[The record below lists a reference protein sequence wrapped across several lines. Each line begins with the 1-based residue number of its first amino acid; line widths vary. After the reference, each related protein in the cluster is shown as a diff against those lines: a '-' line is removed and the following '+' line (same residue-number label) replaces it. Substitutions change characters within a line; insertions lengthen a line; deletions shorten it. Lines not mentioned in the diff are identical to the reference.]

1 MNKNLRTMCESIQMF
16 NQGKFDSVDLD
27 VQIEAGWVDWF
38 CRDSSLRAKTKKL
51 YQKIKQIADSKKFDK
66 NKVYVL
72 LKNNCPMNGIL
83 YDSFSI
89 VDIETDDVLFWITPS
104 NGCSNSRGWSE
115 VYGKNENDF
124 EDPLNSQPGK
134 WKDVVKFFM
143 N

>member
-1 MNKNLRTMCESIQMF
+1 MDKNQRTMCESIQMF

-66 NKVYVL
+66 NKVYVSI
-72 LKNNCPMNGIL
+72 KNNCPMNGTL

-89 VDIETDDVLFWITPS
+89 VDIETDDVLFGWNGTYKGEPQPMSTFVWTCSYYDTFEKRQKDRVGNITLI
-104 NGCSNSRGWSE
+104 R
-115 VYGKNENDF
+115 
-124 EDPLNSQPGK
+124 
-134 WKDVVKFFM
+134 
-143 N
+143 

>member
-1 MNKNLRTMCESIQMF
+1 MDKNQRTMCESIQMF

-66 NKVYVL
+66 NKVYVSI
-72 LKNNCPMNGIL
+72 KNNCPMNGTL

-104 NGCSNSRGWSE
+104 NGHKDLKGKAVVASRDDDYANVIEGS
-115 VYGKNENDF
+115 
-124 EDPLNSQPGK
+124 

>member
-1 MNKNLRTMCESIQMF
+1 MDKNRRTMCESIQMF

-27 VQIEAGWVDWF
+27 VQIEAGWVNWF

-66 NKVYVL
+66 NKVYVSI
-72 LKNNCPMNGIL
+72 KNNCPMNGTL

-104 NGCSNSRGWSE
+104 NGHKDLKGKAVVASRDDDYANVIEGS
-115 VYGKNENDF
+115 
-124 EDPLNSQPGK
+124 

>member
-1 MNKNLRTMCESIQMF
+1 MDKNQRTMCESIQMF

-72 LKNNCPMNGIL
+72 FKNNCPMNGTL

-104 NGCSNSRGWSE
+104 NGHEDLKGKAVVASRDDDFTSNVIEGS
-115 VYGKNENDF
+115 
-124 EDPLNSQPGK
+124 